1 MHLKIHPGIPYS
13 KFLNAENKY
22 EANLILKF
30 LSIKFKVFKQIMLHY
45 PHLHSH
51 KIINTVLKRNTFTKE
66 NLRQYSR
73 KSNYKFRTHTEQGG
87 LRGQCRTVT
96 KEEYSRAQKTINTF
110 RKRKRLSKNSN
121 S

>member
-22 EANLILKF
+22 EANLVLKF

-51 KIINTVLKRNTFTKE
+51 KIINTVLKNK
-66 NLRQYSR
+66 YI
-73 KSNYKFRTHTEQGG
+73 Y
-87 LRGQCRTVT
+87 
-96 KEEYSRAQKTINTF
+96 
-110 RKRKRLSKNSN
+110 KRKFKAIF
-121 S
+121 

>member
-1 MHLKIHPGIPYS
+1 MHLKIHTGIPYS

-51 KIINTVLKRNTFTKE
+51 KIINTVLKKK
-66 NLRQYSR
+66 YI
-73 KSNYKFRTHTEQGG
+73 Y
-87 LRGQCRTVT
+87 
-96 KEEYSRAQKTINTF
+96 
-110 RKRKRLSKNSN
+110 KRKIKAIF
-121 S
+121 